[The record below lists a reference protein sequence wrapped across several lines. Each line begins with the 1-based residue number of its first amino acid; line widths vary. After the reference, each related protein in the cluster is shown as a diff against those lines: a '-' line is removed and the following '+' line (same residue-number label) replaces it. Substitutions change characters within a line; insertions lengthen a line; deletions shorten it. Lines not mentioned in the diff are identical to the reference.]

1 MAKTER
7 ILPHSRDAEQSVLG
21 AAMLSRDALSD
32 VMEIIRP
39 DDFYDPA
46 HKEIF
51 AAMADLS
58 REGEN
63 VDIVTVCDELK
74 KRKSEYPSP
83 FPFISDFMGEESP
96 IRIKYGTQARPTCFL
111 IGVDRVVR
119 MKSEGLD
126 IPLVKKHL

>member
-39 DDFYDPA
+39 DDFYDSA

-74 KRKSEYPSP
+74 KRNSLEAAGGRAYVASLSSDVPSAANAA
-83 FPFISDFMGEESP
+83 GYARES
-96 IRIKYGTQARPTCFL
+96 
-111 IGVDRVVR
+111 
-119 MKSEGLD
+119 
-126 IPLVKKHL
+126 